1 MDFPLRSIAA
11 GLLVVGLTAVVLTKA
26 RAGGDDYFPP
36 VTDKVTADEC
46 GSCHMAY
53 PPSMLPAAS
62 WRRMMGELG
71 RHFGDNA
78 SVDAQTAAHITRYLV
93 DHAADTGG
101 SRYGRKLLQGVAS
114 GAAPQRISELP
125 KWVREHDEVSP
136 REWKQKDVGSKANC
150 PACHVDANAGYFEDD

>member
-1 MDFPLRSIAA
+1 MRFPIRLAAA
-11 GLLVVGLTAVVLTKA
+11 GLVALGLTAVVLTKA

-36 VTDKVTADEC
+36 VSDRITADEC
-46 GSCHMAY
+46 GGCHMAF

-62 WRRMMGELG
+62 WQRMMRELD
-71 RHFGDNA
+71 RHFGDDA

-101 SRYGRKLLQGVAS
+101 RRFGRKLVRGVAE
-114 GAAPQRISELP
+114 GASPQRITELP
-125 KWVREHDEVSP
+125 KWVSEHDEVSA
-136 REWKQKDVGSKANC
+136 REWRASDVGSKANC